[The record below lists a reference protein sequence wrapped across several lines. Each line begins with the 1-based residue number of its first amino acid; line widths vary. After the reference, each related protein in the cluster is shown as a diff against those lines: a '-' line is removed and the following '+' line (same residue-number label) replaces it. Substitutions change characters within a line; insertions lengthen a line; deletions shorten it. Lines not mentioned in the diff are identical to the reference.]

1 MNNTPM
7 TRLENM
13 TQFLLE
19 YGVNPKKEPINTVL
33 FHLKAAESEL
43 AEARESLIRCSTSH
57 ADLGLRMRSRIAEVE
72 KQRDELSGHYHRLNA
87 ENVILQ
93 QQRDMLAEALQP
105 FINGWSDK
113 SCDSIVTEQQ
123 FRDAK
128 QALAEVKGEKP

>member
-19 YGVNPKKEPINTVL
+19 HGVNPKKEPINTVL

-43 AEARESLIRCSTSH
+43 AEAREH
-57 ADLGLRMRSRIAEVE
+57 YRMSSVCRKMKE
-72 KQRDELSGHYHRLNA
+72 QRDELSGHYHRLNA

-93 QQRDMLAEALQP
+93 QQRNMLAEALQA
-105 FINGWSDK
+105 FMRWA
-113 SCDSIVTEQQ
+113 DSVDVPNEVQ
-123 FRDAK
+123 RMCHK
-128 QALAEVKGEKP
+128 ALAAVKGGEL

>member
-43 AEARESLIRCSTSH
+43 TNARELAGPISLDLIFKLKSERDEAR
-57 ADLGLRMRSRIAEVE
+57 A
-72 KQRDELSGHYHRLNA
+72 QRDT
-87 ENVILQ
+87 
-93 QQRDMLAEALQP
+93 LAEALRP
-105 FINGWSDK
+105 FIDGWSDK

-128 QALAEVKGEKP
+128 QALAAVKGEKP

>member
-43 AEARESLIRCSTSH
+43 AEAREQY
-57 ADLGLRMRSRIAEVE
+57 RMSSVCRKMKE
-72 KQRDELSGHYHRLNA
+72 QRDELSGHYHRLNA

-93 QQRDMLAEALQP
+93 QQRDMLEKALIGLMSDPKSDPAYRVAREAIAATKEKQP
-105 FINGWSDK
+105 
-113 SCDSIVTEQQ
+113 
-123 FRDAK
+123 
-128 QALAEVKGEKP
+128 

>member
-13 TQFLLE
+13 RQFLLE
-19 YGVNPKKEPINTVL
+19 YGVDPTREPIGTVL

-43 AEARESLIRCSTSH
+43 AEAREH
-57 ADLGLRMRSRIAEVE
+57 YRMSSVCREMKE
-72 KQRDELSGHYHRLNA
+72 QRDELSGHYHRLNA

-93 QQRDMLAEALQP
+93 QQRDMLAEALRP
-105 FINGWSDK
+105 FIGGWSDK

-128 QALAEVKGEKP
+128 QALAAVKGEKP